1 MRDLYRSIARAHM
14 QDAGVKRMN
23 AKRHSLGNRSIFSA
37 YWRFFAVYDPSDK
50 ARNRRNDGILT
61 RLVDRI
67 KARAERRQ
75 AAAVKA
81 VSES

>member
-14 QDAGVKRMN
+14 QDAGVKKMN
-23 AKRHSLGNRSIFSA
+23 RRRPSLGGKSIFSTC
-37 YWRFFAVYDPSDK
+37 WRFFAVYDPSDK
-50 ARNRRNDGILT
+50 VRNRRNGGILT

-67 KARAERRQ
+67 RARAERRQ

-81 VSES
+81 ASES